1 MGKTFEAITPKIRDW
16 VAAQQMFFVA
26 TAPLS
31 GQGLVNLSPKGMD
44 SFRILGDRRVAYLD
58 LTGSGIETV
67 AHLKENGRITIMFC
81 AFEGPPKIYRFQG
94 IGTVHEKGSAKY
106 QELIGNFTEHLGAR
120 AIIDIE
126 VTRISDS
133 CGFSVPLY
141 DFKAQRDTLMKV
153 SEKEGE
159 DGLLRYQ
166 QKNNLKSLDGLPGL
180 AKSP

>member
-1 MGKTFEAITPKIRDW
+1 MGKTFEAITPKIREW
-16 VAAQQMFFVA
+16 VAEQQMFFVA

-31 GQGLVNLSPKGMD
+31 ADGVVNLSPKGMD
-44 SFRILGDRRVAYLD
+44 SFRILGDRHMAYLD

-81 AFEGPPKIYRFQG
+81 AFTGPPKIYRFQG
-94 IGTVHEKGSAKY
+94 KGIVHEKGSTGY
-106 QELIGNFTEHLGAR
+106 NELIGNFTEYLGAR
-120 AIIDIE
+120 AIIDID

-159 DGLLRYQ
+159 EGLLRYQ
-166 QKNNLKSLDGLPGL
+166 HEKNQKSLDGLPGL
-180 AKSP
+180 EGPK

>member
-1 MGKTFEAITPKIRDW
+1 MGKTFEAITPKIREW

-26 TAPLS
+26 TAPLAAE
-31 GQGLVNLSPKGMD
+31 GLVNLSPKGMD

-94 IGTVHEKGSAKY
+94 KGTVHEKGSAGY
-106 QELIGNFTEHLGAR
+106 DELIGNFTEYLGAR

-126 VTRISDS
+126 LTRISDS

-141 DFKAQRDTLMKV
+141 DFQAQRDTLMKM

-166 QKNNLKSLDGLPGL
+166 QEHNQKSLDGLPGL
-180 AKSP
+180 G